1 MKRAPKFICHAVR
14 WFDKV
19 NGNTYHSVRIT
30 RFRDGAT
37 ITKPWEYGYGDHY
50 RQTALELLAEKKWL
64 PVKYR
69 GDREQYKYEMENNYP
84 IIWEVRDGLKREMI
98 ENCREVKP

>member
-1 MKRAPKFICHAVR
+1 MKRTPKFICHAVR
-14 WFDKV
+14 WFDRV

-37 ITKPWEYGYGDHY
+37 ITKHWEYGYGDHY
-50 RQTALELLAEKKWL
+50 RQTALELMAENKWL

-69 GDREQYKYEMENNYP
+69 GDREQYMYEMENNYP

-98 ENCREVKP
+98 ENCRP